1 MAIPG
6 TTHATAP
13 PAPRAKP
20 RLATIGD
27 IVQLRSGSTSMCVTA
42 VRRDGSCACVWF
54 DEKRY
59 IVRRAAF
66 PAKALWV
73 LPEEAAET

>member
-1 MAIPG
+1 
-6 TTHATAP
+6 
-13 PAPRAKP
+13 
-20 RLATIGD
+20 
-27 IVQLRSGSTSMCVTA
+27 MCVTA